1 MLITWITDFLEG
13 YNNLLEKADP
23 RLEAYPFTKS
33 SLPNLLNCLLY
44 LFIVTYAGP
53 RFMKNRPAYD
63 LRSIIV
69 PYNWFCVVLSTFI
82 FYEFLAAG
90 WGTNYTV
97 FCQECDYSDS
107 PQSLRMVRVCWFF
120 WISKHIEF
128 LDTYFFIAR
137 KRFRQVSFLHVFHHT
152 LMAYTWW
159 WGIKYSAGG
168 LGTFHA
174 MINSLVHMVMYSYY
188 GLSAM
193 GPKYQKYLWWKKYL
207 TVFQMTQFVVVF
219 SHMANIIIFHKDC
232 VYPQA
237 FKYIIA
243 SYGTMFF
250 ILFSNFWI
258 KNYTKKARGVGNG
271 KAHGNGVHANGH
283 ALKQD

>member
-1 MLITWITDFLEG
+1 MKYVSAFLDG
-13 YNNLLEKADP
+13 YQDLLTKADP
-23 RLEAYPFTKS
+23 RLDSYPFTQS
-33 SLPNLLNCLLY
+33 SLPNLLHCLFY

-53 RFMKNRPAYD
+53 KFMKNRPAYD
-63 LRSIIV
+63 LKSLIV
-69 PYNWFCVVLSTFI
+69 PYNWLLVALSTFLLV
-82 FYEFLAAG
+82 EFLAAG
-90 WGTNYTV
+90 WGTNYSLL
-97 FCQECDYSDS
+97 CQECDYTESA
-107 PQSLRMVRVCWFF
+107 QSMRMVRVCWWF

-137 KRFRQVSFLHVFHHT
+137 KKFNQVSFLHVFHHT

-174 MINSLVHMVMYSYY
+174 LINSFVHMVMYAYY

-193 GPKYQKYLWWKKYL
+193 GPEYRKYLWWKKYL
-207 TVFQMTQFVVVF
+207 TGFQMTQFVAVF
-219 SHMANIIIFHKDC
+219 GHMANIILFYPDC

-243 SYGTMFF
+243 SYGTIFF
-250 ILFSNFWI
+250 VLFANFWI
-258 KNYTKKARGVGNG
+258 KNYTKKRTGT
-271 KAHGNGVHANGH
+271 ANGH
-283 ALKQD
+283 AKSNGKIRKQE